1 MIIAALTGGIASG
14 KTEVL
19 KEAKSFSGVKTVQAD
34 DVAKE
39 VYNPDNPCF
48 DQVLDLFG
56 ARILEDDG
64 SVNLKRVSE
73 IVFSDTKILE
83 ELEKITHPYVKGRLE
98 GLLESYEKENTDLT
112 LIEIPLLFQSSGED
126 FNIFDRVILVEVP
139 EEEQLRRLVERDGIS
154 EKEAKKRIELQK
166 PPKIA
171 REKSDFVINADETVE
186 ETRHQAQALIKE
198 LLN

>member
-19 KEAKSFSGVKTVQAD
+19 KEAKSFSDVKTVQAD
-34 DVAKE
+34 EVAKE
-39 VYNPDNPCF
+39 IYNPANPCF
-48 DQVLDLFG
+48 KQVLDLFG
-56 ARILEDDG
+56 SGILKDDG
-64 SVNLKRVSE
+64 SVDLKKVSDM
-73 IVFSDTKILE
+73 VFSDTNLLK
-83 ELEKITHPYVKGRLE
+83 ELEKISHPYVKGRLE
-98 GLLESYEKENTDLT
+98 GLVESFENEGIDLT

-126 FNIFDRVILVEVP
+126 FNIFDRVILIDVP
-139 EEEQLRRLVERDGIS
+139 EEEQLRRLMERDGLS

-171 REKSDFVINADETVE
+171 REKSDFVISSDGTVE
-186 ETRHQAQALIKE
+186 ETRNQARILIKD